1 VSIRK
6 LPSGRWQVRLDDTRA
21 TRGPRSVVSLGTFTR
36 KGDAQQAEREA
47 RTRLERGESLAASDD
62 TLGAL
67 FERFLAETESRYSG
81 STVYTHRKTWGYVGK
96 LAARRAVD
104 LKPTDLTALYT
115 RLLASGGVA
124 RQNTGRHHSAGGAL
138 SPRTVGQVHAL
149 IRTVLSWAVQLEIL
163 PRNVAR
169 LVSPPKIAA
178 REAVPYT
185 ADQAQVLIA
194 AARVTRYWPLIV
206 VGFSTGLRRGELAAL
221 RWEDVDLERR
231 IATIRSSIA
240 VVPGKKWLKGTKQ
253 GRIGTLALSDVAIVA
268 LEAQREQQARDR
280 AAFGRYP
287 DLGYV
292 FAGQWGGT
300 PNPDALGHAVRAI
313 ARQAGLPVAGMHAM
327 RHAVATWLLRA
338 GVDIRTV
345 SAVMR
350 HASPTMTLRVYSHEI
365 AGAQAEAVR
374 ELDRILDIEAPRP
387 GPDKIRGQA

>member
-1 VSIRK
+1 LRGVYREH
-6 LPSGRWQVRLDDTRA
+6 PEATVRPLAGAARRHTRHERA
-21 TRGPRSVVSLGTFTR
+21 
-36 KGDAQQAEREA
+36 AERRQPRDLHA
-47 RTRLERGESLAASDD
+47 QGSD
-62 TLGAL
+62 
-67 FERFLAETESRYSG
+67 SG

-96 LAARRAVD
+96 LATRRAVD
-104 LKPTDLTALYT
+104 LKPTDLTALYA

-124 RQNTGRHHSAGGAL
+124 RRNTGRQHPAGGAL

-185 ADQAQVLIA
+185 ADQAQALIS
-194 AARVTRYWPLIV
+194 AARANRYWPLIV

-231 IATIRSSIA
+231 VATIRSSIA

-253 GRIGTLALSDVAIVA
+253 GRIGTLALSDVAIAA

-313 ARQAGLPVAGMHAM
+313 AREAGLPVAGMHAM

-350 HASPTMTLRVYSHEI
+350 HANPSITLNIYAHEVP
-365 AGAQAEAVR
+365 GAQMEAVG
-374 ELDRILDIEAPRP
+374 ELGRILTPP
-387 GPDKIRGQA
+387 PK